1 MKRAVDLIAAWVE
14 LQAIPGLKLQVCR
27 LQERT
32 PIGAQMV
39 ARKQLTVEGGG
50 VFAPEGCL
58 EPAHF
63 IRAFAKKG
71 LHIYDDVE
79 MTTPVQP

>member
-1 MKRAVDLIAAWVE
+1 
-14 LQAIPGLKLQVCR
+14 
-27 LQERT
+27 
-32 PIGAQMV
+32 MV